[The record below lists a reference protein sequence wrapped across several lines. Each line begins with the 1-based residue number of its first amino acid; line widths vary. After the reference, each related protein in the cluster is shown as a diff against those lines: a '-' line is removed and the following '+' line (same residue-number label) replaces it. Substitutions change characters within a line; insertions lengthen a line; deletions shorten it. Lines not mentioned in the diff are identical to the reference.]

1 MKSLKASKS
10 RALQS
15 GVADTMSDFN
25 KTRPQFSMED
35 VDASQLTKALSEHQ
49 NTVIKI
55 ALVIGTLGLGV
66 MMFRDHHDKDRDIH
80 VQMSQAQD
88 KLNAMKALDASIN
101 DLDTFKSALPKK
113 LNEVE
118 LISVVSSYAKLY
130 HVNITSL
137 NPAESRNMGLYDIIN
152 LSFSA
157 GTDDFKS
164 MMLFLRKIEHSPY
177 PLRIDSW
184 YGHEGE
190 DGRMTFD
197 VNISAALIHT

>member
-164 MMLFLRKIEHSPY
+164 MMLFLRKIERSPY
-177 PLRIDSW
+177 PLRIDTW